1 MPASAARSAY
11 PACAI
16 SLVPP
21 RTCTGGQKAT
31 LEDAARFYTGG
42 RGHEVPEGESL
53 MIHWHIWEPQ
63 LTDREIQLL
72 ATFMGALTDE
82 AFMPEIPTAV
92 PSGLPVT
99 HARQFASGND
109 VGFGAQ

>member
-1 MPASAARSAY
+1 M
-11 PACAI
+11 
-16 SLVPP
+16 
-21 RTCTGGQKAT
+21 
-31 LEDAARFYTGG
+31 
-42 RGHEVPEGESL
+42 PEGESL

-72 ATFMGALTDE
+72 AIFMGALTDE

-99 HARQFASGND
+99 QDHKFVLGND
-109 VGFGAQ
+109 GGFGAQ